1 VVSVQKTG
9 IVYEIQVYERLLKD
23 LNLLDILI
31 YGSIYL
37 SLGAAATMYA
47 SCLLLGLPP
56 SPELMFIA
64 FSSTFAIYNFNR
76 LTDKKEDVINH
87 PERYKFNM
95 SYGHIFMAIALIIY
109 SISIILTVQKGI
121 IALLIL
127 FFPLIMG
134 GLYSIKI
141 PSLHRKIH
149 RKEKYARLK
158 DIPLVKNLTA
168 TTAWTASITLLPAFY
183 LSANVG
189 FSILFVF
196 LLIFGRF
203 LISTITFD
211 IRDIEGDKLHGI
223 HTIPAILG
231 VKKTQELLILINMV
245 IFALITIATY
255 VGILPVLTYLIITLS
270 TLFTDLYLVLIPSS
284 FEPVILYDV
293 IIDGEFIAFGF
304 FALLGKMIA

>member
-1 VVSVQKTG
+1 MVSVQKTG

-95 SYGHIFMAIALIIY
+95 SYGHIFMVAAVLLYGASIFLAAEKSLI
-109 SISIILTVQKGI
+109 SVTVV
-121 IALLIL
+121 L
-127 FFPLIMG
+127 FPLFMG
-134 GLYSIKI
+134 ALYSIKL
-141 PSLHRKIH
+141 PSFHSRKS
-149 RKEKYARLK
+149 KKKQFTRLK

-168 TTAWTASITLLPAFY
+168 TTAWTVSMTFLPVFY
-183 LSANVG
+183 LTG
-189 FSILFVF
+189 DIGKTFIFVF
-196 LLIFGRF
+196 LFIYGRDLINT
-203 LISTITFD
+203 ISFD
-211 IRDIEGDKLHGI
+211 IRDIEGDRSHKVLTLPVIYGLNKCKRFLS
-223 HTIPAILG
+223 ILN
-231 VKKTQELLILINMV
+231 LILFGV
-245 IFALITIATY
+245 IVSITYFGALPISAYI
-255 VGILPVLTYLIITLS
+255 VIVLS
-270 TLFTDLYLVLIPSS
+270 TMYTDFYLSLIPDALNQV
-284 FEPVILYDV
+284 FLYEI
-293 IIDGEFIAFGF
+293 IIDGEFIAFGLF
-304 FALLGKMIA
+304 TLLGKLIT